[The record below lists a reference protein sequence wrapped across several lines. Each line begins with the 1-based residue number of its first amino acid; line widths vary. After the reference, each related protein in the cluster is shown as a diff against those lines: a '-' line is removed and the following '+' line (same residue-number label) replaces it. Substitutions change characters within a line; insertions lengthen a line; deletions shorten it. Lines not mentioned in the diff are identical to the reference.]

1 MFHLPAKFQRSVC
14 SNSVHGSVNS
24 ANFTQ
29 SVLFNIL
36 KIRYKQVSICIN
48 KLYFAT
54 IYDFEPFLNVKILRG
69 YFGYSFNMAAIS
81 INMSN

>member
-1 MFHLPAKFQRSVC
+1 MFHLPAKFQRSVF

-29 SVLFNIL
+29 SVLFTVL
-36 KIRYKQVSICIN
+36 KIRNKQVSICIN

-54 IYDFEPFLNVKILRG
+54 IYDFEPFLNVKIFG

>member
-1 MFHLPAKFQRSVC
+1 MFHRPAKLQRSVF

-29 SVLFNIL
+29 TLCKL
-36 KIRYKQVSICIN
+36 CIN